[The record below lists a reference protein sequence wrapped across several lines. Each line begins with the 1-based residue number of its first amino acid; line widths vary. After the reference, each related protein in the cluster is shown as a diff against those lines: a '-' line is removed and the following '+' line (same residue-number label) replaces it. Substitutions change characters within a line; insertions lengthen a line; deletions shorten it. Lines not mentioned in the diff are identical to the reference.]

1 MSTNNESNNENMN
14 ENEKNNNEELAKNEN
29 ENKKEERRVE
39 EYQKELDSMKYQLL
53 REDYN
58 LFDLSFKIIV
68 IGNSGM

>member
-1 MSTNNESNNENMN
+1 MSTNDENINENA
-14 ENEKNNNEELAKNEN
+14 KKNNEELNKNEN
-29 ENKKEERRVE
+29 ENKKEERRTE
-39 EYQKELDSMKYQLL
+39 EYQKELDNMKYQLL

>member
-1 MSTNNESNNENMN
+1 MSTNNESNDEKMSENI
-14 ENEKNNNEELAKNEN
+14 KNNNEELTKNEN

-39 EYQKELDSMKYQLL
+39 EYQKELDNMKYQLL

>member
-1 MSTNNESNNENMN
+1 MSTNNESNDEKMSENI
-14 ENEKNNNEELAKNEN
+14 KNNNEELTKNEN
-29 ENKKEERRVE
+29 GNKKEERRTE
-39 EYQKELDSMKYQLL
+39 EYQKELDNMKYQLL

>member
-1 MSTNNESNNENMN
+1 MSTNNESNNEKIN
-14 ENEKNNNEELAKNEN
+14 ENEKNNNEELTKNEN
-29 ENKKEERRVE
+29 ENKKEERRAE
-39 EYQKELDSMKYQLL
+39 EFQGELDSMKYQLL

>member
-1 MSTNNESNNENMN
+1 MSTNDENIN
-14 ENEKNNNEELAKNEN
+14 ENEINNNEELNKNEN
-29 ENKKEERRVE
+29 ENKKEERRTE
-39 EYQKELDSMKYQLL
+39 EYQKELDNMKYQLL

>member
-1 MSTNNESNNENMN
+1 MSTNDENINENA
-14 ENEKNNNEELAKNEN
+14 KNNNEELNKNEN
-29 ENKKEERRVE
+29 QNKKEERRTE
-39 EYQKELDSMKYQLL
+39 EYQKELDNMKYQLL

>member
-1 MSTNNESNNENMN
+1 MSTNDENINENA
-14 ENEKNNNEELAKNEN
+14 KKNNEELNKNEN
-29 ENKKEERRVE
+29 GNKKEERRTE
-39 EYQKELDSMKYQLL
+39 EYQKELDNMKYQLL

>member
-1 MSTNNESNNENMN
+1 MSTNNESN
-14 ENEKNNNEELAKNEN
+14 NEKNNNEELAKNEY
-29 ENKKEERRVE
+29 ENKKEKRRAE

-68 IGNSGM
+68 IVNSDI